1 MNVKQVEASVRQG
14 FGKAY
19 RNKLKKQS
27 KVPGVLYSGHI
38 DPVAIEVTEY
48 DINQLVFTAQKYTVK
63 LQLNDKREFDCI
75 VKDVQFDPVTD
86 KVIHFDFQA
95 LTSGEKI
102 TLEVPVL
109 FTGQAA
115 GVREGGQL
123 VETLHKL
130 HIECLPGQ
138 IPSNIE
144 IDVTN
149 LKLGKSVTVGDLP
162 AADYKILNPSDA
174 VICSVSAPKGV
185 EVGAEGEEEIKEP
198 EVISKGKDKEED

>member
-1 MNVKQVEASVRQG
+1 MNVKQVEAAVRQG

-19 RNKLKKQS
+19 RNSLKAQS

-86 KVIHFDFQA
+86 KVIHFDLQA

-102 TLEVPVL
+102 SLEVPVL
-109 FTGQAA
+109 LTGQAV

-130 HIECLPGQ
+130 HIECLPSQ

-144 IDVTN
+144 VDVTN
-149 LKLGKSVTVGDLP
+149 LKLGKSITVADLP
-162 AADYKILNPSDA
+162 ARDYKILNPADA
-174 VICSVSAPKGV
+174 VICSVAVPRGV
-185 EVGAEGEEEIKEP
+185 ELSAEGEEEIKEP